1 MTVSKTRRSVL
12 SSCRAR
18 SLAPTPRPSLL
29 GASSGAGRLP
39 RPASPRSGRPTPPPG
54 CVCKQGSVSRGC
66 WRGVGDW
73 QAWGGGGG
81 GGRQGTTERAEGPA
95 GSRGGVGVPFS
106 LPAPATALTQGSSR
120 LSGLGHCHHQK
131 DVQMPPFC
139 TVANK
144 FLCDFFSRPALALLG
159 MNQPAPRA
167 ERPVPPCTRPPAPF
181 VRPHCPA
188 TSWPGLPGAGQGRRG
203 ARPAW
208 PSPRGRP
215 SGAGPPSVPWRSFC
229 VARSHLPPPR
239 THTPPGHFSPSRP
252 GLSSLPQANGA
263 QLFALGGG
271 LANASN

>member
-1 MTVSKTRRSVL
+1 M
-12 SSCRAR
+12 
-18 SLAPTPRPSLL
+18 
-29 GASSGAGRLP
+29 
-39 RPASPRSGRPTPPPG
+39 
-54 CVCKQGSVSRGC
+54 SRGC
-66 WRGVGDW
+66 WRGVGDR
-73 QAWGGGGG
+73 QAWGW
-81 GGRQGTTERAEGPA
+81 GGRQGTTERAEGRP
-95 GSRGGVGVPFS
+95 GSRGGVRVPFS
-106 LPAPATALTQGSSR
+106 PPAPATALTQGSSR

-167 ERPVPPCTRPPAPF
+167 ERPVPPCTRTPAPF

-188 TSWPGLPGAGQGRRG
+188 TSWPGPPGAGQGRRG

-215 SGAGPPSVPWRSFC
+215 SGAGPPSVPRRSFC